1 MSIIAEA
8 LQDVGYK
15 PTKPR
20 TARQN
25 MAFNREHIILAVIED
40 VLEPLIKKPRK
51 IQYQRAGD
59 CVLARYEGERAFVF
73 GTTQEEAANRLQTWA
88 GRP

>member
-1 MSIIAEA
+1 MSTIAEG

-25 MAFNREHIILAVIED
+25 MAFNRNIFAVIEE

-51 IQYQRAGD
+51 VQCQRAGGY
-59 CVLARYEGERAFVF
+59 VLARYEGGRTFVF
-73 GTTQEEAANRLQTWA
+73 GTTQEEAASRLQTWA